1 MVATGLD
8 DLVLSHDRRGMTAL
22 RPYLPLEYCRRAAG
36 LVHQN
41 LERVLIA
48 TGFFVTRINAPETD
62 GPPGA
67 LALGRAV
74 TALGGQVVYVSD
86 RFTTPL
92 LNYYSVGAD
101 VIDFPICDA
110 VESRAAAHLLLEQY
124 RPSLLI
130 AVERCG
136 VTARG
141 QYRNSRGEEIS
152 AYTARLDLLFDPA
165 IPSLGI
171 GDGGNEIGMGKL
183 ARVIPTIPGLPAEP
197 CITATS
203 ELVIAS
209 TSNWGAYGVA
219 AALSA
224 LAGRCLLPSPSAEE
238 HLLRSLHDQGCYDGT
253 CGEPTCGVDGF
264 TLSENS
270 ALLGQLHNWLC
281 EVGE

>member
-1 MVATGLD
+1 MAETGLD
-8 DLVLSHDRRGMTAL
+8 DLVLTHDRRAMSAL
-22 RPYLPLEYCRRAAG
+22 RPYLPPEYCRRAAR
-36 LVHQN
+36 LIHQN
-41 LERVLIA
+41 LERVLIV
-48 TGFFVTRINAPETD
+48 TGFYVTRIAAPETD

-86 RFTTPL
+86 RYTTPL
-92 LNYYSVGAD
+92 LEYFGAGAE
-101 VIDFPICDA
+101 VIDFPICSET
-110 VESRAAAHLLLEQY
+110 ESRTAARLLLEHY

-141 QYRNSRGEEIS
+141 QYLNSRGEEIS
-152 AYTARLDLLFDPA
+152 TYTARLDLLFDPA

-203 ELVIAS
+203 ELVVAS
-209 TSNWGAYGVA
+209 TSNWGAYGVT

-224 LAGRCLLPSPSAEE
+224 LARRCLLPDPAAEE
-238 HLLRSLHDQGCYDGT
+238 DLLRSLHDQGCYDGT
-253 CGEPTCGVDGF
+253 CGAPTCGVDGF
-264 TLSENS
+264 TPEQNT
-270 ALLGQLHNWLC
+270 ALLSQLHNWLY
-281 EVGE
+281 EARQ